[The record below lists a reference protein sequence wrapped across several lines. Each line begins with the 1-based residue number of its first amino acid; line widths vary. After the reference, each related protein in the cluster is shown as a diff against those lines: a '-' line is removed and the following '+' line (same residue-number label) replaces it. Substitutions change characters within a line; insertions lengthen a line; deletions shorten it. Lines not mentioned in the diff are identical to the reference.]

1 MRLYMDSSAF
11 VKYYG
16 KAEFEKGT
24 IQLDKIIEEVKDG
37 KHVLFSSYWLVPEVA
52 STIDSWARKRFIS
65 KQEKRM
71 LHTRLIADMLDWLQG
86 GFLVLVGVKHEDYL
100 RGNFLRF
107 IMVEGMSPG
116 DALHLYTA
124 LLIQPDYFITADTGQ
139 MEVVRKMGIA
149 PFNPEKE
156 SWE

>member
-24 IQLDKIIEEVKDG
+24 IQLDEIIEEVKDG

-65 KQEKRM
+65 KPRS
-71 LHTRLIADMLDWLQG
+71 LLPWSVR
-86 GFLVLVGVKHEDYL
+86 
-100 RGNFLRF
+100 
-107 IMVEGMSPG
+107 
-116 DALHLYTA
+116 A
-124 LLIQPDYFITADTGQ
+124 LLHKTMALGYPN
-139 MEVVRKMGIA
+139 RSK
-149 PFNPEKE
+149 
-156 SWE
+156 